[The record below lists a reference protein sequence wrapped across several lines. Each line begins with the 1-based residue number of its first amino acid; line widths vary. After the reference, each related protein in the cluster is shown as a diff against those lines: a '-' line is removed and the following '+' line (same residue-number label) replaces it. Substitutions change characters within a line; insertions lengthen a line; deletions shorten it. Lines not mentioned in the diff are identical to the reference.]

1 MIPKIEIF
9 QIAKALAIPK
19 AEKNEMLKIQINVFR
34 NLKTTAAPKLEHTEV
49 KHVPLLIRKKDTKG
63 IQKTETTCN

>member
-19 AEKNEMLKIQINVFR
+19 AEINVFR